1 MTKPVIIDNPNVKLI
16 PVENVYKP
24 RPIPKPKS
32 RRYQDL
38 PAGTRI
44 FASDGIEYTK
54 QKDGSLRRS
63 VPKPKGKKKGKS
75 K

>member
-1 MTKPVIIDNPNVKLI
+1 MTEPVIIDNPNVKLV

-24 RPIPKPKS
+24 LPIPKPKS

-38 PAGTRI
+38 PVGTRI
-44 FASDGIEYTK
+44 FASDGTEYTK

-63 VPKPKGKKKGKS
+63 VPKQKREKKRRTK
-75 K
+75 